1 MEVRLRTLDV
11 ALTPALER
19 YIRERLAKLDRI
31 HTRVV
36 DARFELRSERQR
48 GGVELFVAQFTI
60 STRSAILRAEHRDRE
75 IHLAIDG
82 TIDHMTSQI
91 KRFRKKQIL
100 KRRRSRRVSAEP
112 DATAVL
118 DVASEEFA
126 SPEAAEDEPSP
137 VIVRRKRFTVY
148 PMTEE
153 EAIEQMELLG
163 HDFFVF
169 FNPADDQINV
179 LYRRQDG
186 DYGLIQPV
194 LE

>member
-11 ALTPALER
+11 PLTPALEQ
-19 YIRERLAKLDRI
+19 YIRAKIAKLDRI
-31 HTRVV
+31 HARVA

-48 GGVELFVAQFTI
+48 SGGEQFVAQFTI
-60 STRSAILRAEHRDRE
+60 TTSSAILRAEHRNRD

-82 TIDHMTSQI
+82 AIDHMTGQI

-100 KRRRSRRVSAEP
+100 SRRRSRATTQADGTAALE
-112 DATAVL
+112 ATAEDL
-118 DVASEEFA
+118 SG
-126 SPEAAEDEPSP
+126 PEMEEDELSPS
-137 VIVRRKRFTVY
+137 VVRRKRFTVY
-148 PMTEE
+148 PMSEE

-179 LYRRQDG
+179 LYRRKDG
-186 DYGLIQPV
+186 RYGLIQPV
-194 LE
+194 LG

>member
-11 ALTPALER
+11 PLTAALEHH
-19 YIRERLAKLDRI
+19 IRAKLAKLDRI
-31 HTRVV
+31 HARVA

-48 GGVELFVAQFTI
+48 TGGEQFVAQFTI
-60 STRSAILRAEHRDRE
+60 TTSSVILRAEHPHRD

-82 TIDHMTSQI
+82 AIDHMTSQI

-100 KRRRSRRVSAEP
+100 SRRRSRTSAQADGTAPLEATVENLPEP
-112 DATAVL
+112 
-118 DVASEEFA
+118 VAE
-126 SPEAAEDEPSP
+126 EDEAPP
-137 VIVRRKRFTVY
+137 AVVRRKRFTIY

-179 LYRRQDG
+179 LYRRKDG
-186 DYGLIQPV
+186 RYGVIQPV
-194 LE
+194 LG